1 MIDEIRGRVARRL
14 LDLVHNL
21 APSAI
26 GRNKLQDALML
37 DMTLDLAGQ
46 DDVVIIDRGVNVRAA
61 QNWVA
66 AKQIRDRI
74 VDPPVA
80 LGLLVRRLWR
90 FRWSLRARRTGCMR
104 AGRRWTILA
113 TQGCG
118 EDQESGECGERENES
133 AGHNWASLRGTASVW
148 HGSATGFNVSAGR
161 ELLPDRIR
169 ASGRAPAR
177 ASRRAPAVFP
187 PLLFPPA
194 P

>member
-1 MIDEIRGRVARRL
+1 
-14 LDLVHNL
+14 
-21 APSAI
+21 
-26 GRNKLQDALML
+26 ML
-37 DMTLDLAGQ
+37 
-46 DDVVIIDRGVNVRAA
+46 IIDRGVNVRAA
-61 QNWVA
+61 QNRVA

-133 AGHNWASLRGTASVW
+133 AGHDWASLRGTATVW
-148 HGSATGFNVSAGR
+148 HGSATGFNVSAGQSCWPDSIKLAGARPRFFRHFSFRRLGDQSRAVVIR
-161 ELLPDRIR
+161 EICPGPFDHHKQAI
-169 ASGRAPAR
+169 
-177 ASRRAPAVFP
+177 
-187 PLLFPPA
+187 
-194 P
+194 